1 MTPKFTPMDNNN
13 SLNKNLELVRFYV
26 ENTDKNI
33 FLTGKAGTGKTTFL
47 RELAANTFKRMVILA
62 PTGVAAINAG
72 GMTIHSFFQMPF
84 GPQIP
89 DDVDIKDLTYNA
101 ATSVSRNIKKI
112 RRQKMKLIRSLDL
125 IVIDEISMVRADLL
139 DAVDAILR
147 RLRHSAKPFG
157 GVQML
162 MIGDIHQLAPVAKQD
177 EWDLLSPFYKSVYFF
192 DSHVLQKHPYI
203 CVELN
208 HVYRQT
214 DKDFVNLLNKLRNN
228 ILDSESKAI
237 LDKCYRPDFEP
248 DDEDGYVTLMT
259 HNSQVDNFND
269 EKMTSLKTDK
279 KVFHAD
285 IQGDFPENSYPTKDK
300 LVLKI
305 NAQVMFVKNDPSAE
319 KAYYNGKIGKV
330 AGFDDDGS
338 VMVKCKDEMLKVVP
352 VKWDNVEYAV
362 NEKTAEIEE
371 NVLGSFQQIPLKL
384 AWAITIHKSQGLTFD
399 KLVVDASKAFAH
411 GQIYVALSRCT
422 SIEGLVLRSKLSA
435 WALTPDHNVNIFL
448 SDMDNKY
455 PDECRMQSDKEG
467 YEYLMLLDLF
477 DFKELENRLAKLFN
491 VVFEN
496 KNIFN
501 RKVIEKG
508 FELKSDIYNNV
519 VTVAE
524 RFKRQID
531 AMVAQQPGIENNA
544 ALQERVVKGCE
555 YFKKS
560 VKVLEDVKTL
570 PLDTENTAVNKDIQE
585 NMAAL
590 LEVMFVKNN
599 CLDVCSKGFNVKEYL
614 KVRNKSY
621 IDFVYKKKDASRQEP
636 KIPFQDKALYDNLM
650 RWRKEKADDNNVAP
664 VQILPKKVIEDIVR
678 LKPVNR
684 SELKQ
689 IPKIG
694 AMKIKRFGAEIID
707 MVLSAQGFEVVENAK
722 KDEDNA
728 SDILSDTERKTKE
741 LLDNG
746 FTIEET
752 SLERGFSRT
761 TIESHIC
768 KIIQKGCYDIQ
779 AFVPDDKIEI
789 IKEYFVECND
799 PSLTAARDV
808 LGEDYSYFELK
819 AVLAALRA
827 GKMIDY

>member
-1 MTPKFTPMDNNN
+1 MTPKYSLMDNNN
-13 SLNKNLELVRFYV
+13 SLNTNLELVRFYV
-26 ENTDKNI
+26 ENTDRNI

-89 DDVDIKDLTYNA
+89 DDVTFTDLTANT
-101 ATSVSRNIKKI
+101 ATSVSHNIKKI

-147 RLRHSAKPFG
+147 RLRHSTKPFG

-177 EWDLLSPFYKSVYFF
+177 EWELLRPFYKSVYFF

-203 CVELN
+203 CVELD

-248 DDEDGYVTLMT
+248 DDEDGYVILMT

-269 EKMTSLKTDK
+269 DKMDSLKTDK
-279 KVFHAD
+279 KVFKAD
-285 IQGDFPENSYPTKDK
+285 IQGDFPENSYPTKEK
-300 LVLKI
+300 LMLKI
-305 NAQVMFVKNDPSAE
+305 NAQVMFVKNDPSVE
-319 KAYYNGKIGKV
+319 KAYYYGMIGKV
-330 AGFDDDGS
+330 VSFDDDGN
-338 VMVKCKDEMLKVVP
+338 VMVRCKDEMLKVVP
-352 VKWDNVEYAV
+352 VKWDNVEYVV

-422 SIEGLVLRSKLSA
+422 SIEGLVLRSKLTA
-435 WALTPDHNVNIFL
+435 WALTPDHNINMFL

-455 PDECRMQSDKEG
+455 PDKCQMQSDKEG

-508 FELKSDIYNNV
+508 FELKSDIYNKV

-531 AMVAQQPGIENNA
+531 AMVAQQPGVENNA
-544 ALQERVVKGCE
+544 ALQERIVKGCE
-555 YFKKS
+555 YFKKTLN
-560 VKVLEDVKTL
+560 VLEEVKTL

-590 LEVMFVKNN
+590 LEMMFVKNR
-599 CLDVCSKGFNVKEYL
+599 CLDICINGFNVKEYL
-614 KVRNKSY
+614 NVRNKSY
-621 IDFVYKKKDASRQEP
+621 IDFVYKKKDSSRQELKMP
-636 KIPFQDKALYDNLM
+636 WQDKVLYDTLIK
-650 RWRKEKADDNNVAP
+650 WRKEKADDNDVSP

-707 MVLSAQGFEVVENAK
+707 MVLSSQGFDNKQKVEND
-722 KDEDNA
+722 KDGDANV
-728 SDILSDTERKTKE
+728 LSDTELKTKE

-746 FTIEET
+746 LTIEEA

-761 TIESHIC
+761 TIESHIS
-768 KIIQKGCYDIQ
+768 KIIQKGCYDVRT
-779 AFVPDDKIEI
+779 FVPDDKIKI
-789 IKEYFVECND
+789 IKEYFVECED

-827 GKMIDY
+827 GKIIDY

>member
-1 MTPKFTPMDNNN
+1 M
-13 SLNKNLELVRFYV
+13 EL
-26 ENTDKNI
+26 D
-33 FLTGKAGTGKTTFL
+33 
-47 RELAANTFKRMVILA
+47 
-62 PTGVAAINAG
+62 
-72 GMTIHSFFQMPF
+72 
-84 GPQIP
+84 
-89 DDVDIKDLTYNA
+89 
-101 ATSVSRNIKKI
+101 
-112 RRQKMKLIRSLDL
+112 
-125 IVIDEISMVRADLL
+125 
-139 DAVDAILR
+139 
-147 RLRHSAKPFG
+147 
-157 GVQML
+157 
-162 MIGDIHQLAPVAKQD
+162 
-177 EWDLLSPFYKSVYFF
+177 
-192 DSHVLQKHPYI
+192 
-203 CVELN
+203 

-248 DDEDGYVTLMT
+248 DDEDGYVILMT

-269 EKMTSLKTDK
+269 DKMDSLKTDK
-279 KVFHAD
+279 KVFKAD
-285 IQGDFPENSYPTKDK
+285 IQGDFPENSYPTKEK
-300 LVLKI
+300 LMLKI

-330 AGFDDDGS
+330 VSFDDDGN
-338 VMVKCKDEMLKVVP
+338 VMVRCKDEMLKVVP
-352 VKWDNVEYAV
+352 VKWDNVEYVV

-422 SIEGLVLRSKLSA
+422 SIEGLVLRSKLTA
-435 WALTPDHNVNIFL
+435 WALTPDHNINMFL

-455 PDECRMQSDKEG
+455 PDKCQMQSDKEG

-508 FELKSDIYNNV
+508 FELKSDIYNKV

-524 RFKRQID
+524 RLKRQID
-531 AMVAQQPGIENNA
+531 AMVAQQPGVENNA
-544 ALQERVVKGCE
+544 ALQERIVKGCE
-555 YFKKS
+555 YFKKTLN
-560 VKVLEDVKTL
+560 VLEEVKTL

-590 LEVMFVKNN
+590 LEMMFVKNR
-599 CLDVCSKGFNVKEYL
+599 CLDICINGFNVKEYL
-614 KVRNKSY
+614 NVRNKSY
-621 IDFVYKKKDASRQEP
+621 IDFVYKKKDSSRQELKMP
-636 KIPFQDKALYDNLM
+636 WQDKVLYDTLIK
-650 RWRKEKADDNNVAP
+650 WRKEKADDNDVSP

-707 MVLSAQGFEVVENAK
+707 MVLSSQGFDNKQKVEND
-722 KDEDNA
+722 KDGDANV
-728 SDILSDTERKTKE
+728 LSDTELKTKE

-746 FTIEET
+746 LTIEEA

-761 TIESHIC
+761 TIESHIS
-768 KIIQKGCYDIQ
+768 KIIQKGCYDVRT
-779 AFVPDDKIEI
+779 FVPDDKIKI
-789 IKEYFVECND
+789 IKEYFVECED

-827 GKMIDY
+827 GKIIDY